1 MERRLQRRKTI
12 LKYCLLILILLL
24 LYLFI
29 FKTNIFNIEDIEVIG
44 VNNMDPKQIVKAI
57 PCAVGEN
64 IFRVNKSACEET
76 LNALPYIR
84 SSKVRRS
91 LPKKIVIEI
100 EERKEVATIPYIGAF
115 IYIDEEGYVLSIE
128 ERDDNVELPQI
139 VGAELRGIKVKD
151 NVFDMLDLH
160 NMTEFICIGEKSGL
174 FTSMKYIDC
183 SDKNNIII
191 GLKDGIKVAF
201 GPLHNVK
208 YKYSF
213 LHHILKDIEEENRDV
228 KQILFN
234 KGENPVVIT
243 GNQQGELHE
252 EDK

>member
-1 MERRLQRRKTI
+1 MERRLRRRKTI
-12 LKYCLLILILLL
+12 LRYCLLILISFSS
-24 LYLFI
+24 YLFI

-44 VNNMDPKQIVKAI
+44 INSMDPRQIVEAI

-64 IFRVNKSACEET
+64 IFKIDKEACEET
-76 LNALPYIR
+76 LNALPYVR
-84 SSKVRRS
+84 SSRVRRS
-91 LPKKIVIEI
+91 LPNRIVIEI
-100 EERKEVATIPYIGAF
+100 DERREVATIPYIGAF

-139 VGAELRGIKVKD
+139 HGVELRGVKVRD
-151 NVFDMLDLH
+151 NVFEILDLN
-160 NMTEFICIGEKSGL
+160 NMTEFILLGEKAGL
-174 FTSMKYIDC
+174 LSSIRYIDC
-183 SDKNNIII
+183 GDKNNIII

-213 LHHILKDIEEENRDV
+213 LHHILEDIENEDRDV

-234 KGENPVVIT
+234 KGDNPVVIT

-252 EDK
+252 KDE